1 MRKHTTHWQPTL
13 IGIMFLLICTITTNI
28 ASAATVHLEMTDK
41 NNAPLTSGSGFFVS
55 DTLIVTNA
63 DAIKDAVTGTAQ
75 VVGKDKKHAIEGVAA
90 VDPKNE
96 IVLLRVLPSGAAPL
110 PLGDSDTI
118 KIGDTVVIPSNAL
131 AALVKQTEQSEQAHN
146 PIGNISAEYFN
157 RSGLAQAKLGNYH
170 EAISD
175 YSVAIKLKTD
185 YVEAYSNRG
194 LAKHHL
200 KQYGHALWDYDMA
213 INQNPDYAAVY
224 YNRARTKQTLKKHK
238 EAIPDYDAAIKIDP
252 EYVEAYF
259 YRGDAKR
266 NMRRYFAAI
275 PDYDT
280 VIKLKPDYAEA
291 YYRRG
296 NAKQS
301 MGKYEDAIPDYDVVI
316 RMQPKYADV
325 YQSRGNANLKLEQY
339 EAAVLDFEI
348 VIGLK
353 PDYAKAYFDRGKAKY
368 HLGQFEDAVADI
380 DVAIRLNSN
389 DLTNYYYYRG
399 SAKYELGQYAEAL
412 ADLDKSNVM
421 HPFNPETLHNLGKTR
436 AALGEYK
443 AAIKDYNMALQF
455 VPPNYEEIFYSRGD
469 AYVGLGEKDI
479 AFLNYAMGSVFRGI
493 KNRDAG
499 NIVKAKENFNNA
511 LQLAEQIGNKVLKTN
526 IEKEL
531 RQLSA
536 K

>member
-1 MRKHTTHWQPTL
+1 MRKHSTLWQSML
-13 IGIMFLLICTITTNI
+13 IPMICLLMCVAINI
-28 ASAATVHLEMTDK
+28 ASATTVLLEMKDI
-41 NNAPLTSGSGFFVS
+41 NNTPLASGSGFFVS

-63 DAIKDAVTGTAQ
+63 DVIKDAAIGTAQ
-75 VVGKDKKHAIEGVAA
+75 VVGKDKKHAIEEVAS

-96 IVLLRVLPSGAAPL
+96 IVLLRVLPSGVAPL

-157 RSGLAQAKLGNYH
+157 KSGLAQAKLGNY
-170 EAISD
+170 EQAISD
-175 YSVAIKLKTD
+175 YSVAIKRK
-185 YVEAYSNRG
+185 A
-194 LAKHHL
+194 
-200 KQYGHALWDYDMA
+200 
-213 INQNPDYAAVY
+213 DYAAVY

-259 YRGDAKR
+259 YRGNAKR
-266 NMRRYFAAI
+266 NIRRYFAAI
-275 PDYDT
+275 SDYDT

-316 RMQPKYADV
+316 RMQPIYADV

-339 EAAVLDFEI
+339 GAAVLDFET

-353 PDYAKAYFDRGKAKY
+353 PDYAKAYFNRGKAKY

-380 DVAIRLNSN
+380 DVAIRLNRN
-389 DLTNYYYYRG
+389 DLTDYYYYRG
-399 SAKYELGQYAEAL
+399 SVKYELGQYAEAL
-412 ADLDKSNVM
+412 ADLDKSNVI

-443 AAIKDYNMALQF
+443 AAIKDYNMALRF
-455 VPPNYEEIFYSRGD
+455 APPNYEEIYYSRGD
-469 AYVGLGEKDI
+469 AYIGLGEKDI

-499 NIVKAKENFNNA
+499 NIAKAKENFNNA
-511 LQLAEQIGNKVLKTN
+511 LQLAEQIGNKALKTN

-531 RQLSA
+531 RQLPA

>member
-1 MRKHTTHWQPTL
+1 MHKHSTLWQSML
-13 IGIMFLLICTITTNI
+13 IPMICLLMCVAINI
-28 ASAATVHLEMTDK
+28 ASATTVLLEMKDI
-41 NNAPLTSGSGFFVS
+41 NNTPLASGSGFFVS

-63 DAIKDAVTGTAQ
+63 DVIKDAAIGTAQ
-75 VVGKDKKHAIEGVAA
+75 VVGKDKKHAIEEVAS

-96 IVLLRVLPSGAAPL
+96 IVLLRVLPSGVAPL

-157 RSGLAQAKLGNYH
+157 KSGLAQAKLGNY
-170 EAISD
+170 EQAISD
-175 YSVAIKLKTD
+175 YSVAIKRK
-185 YVEAYSNRG
+185 A
-194 LAKHHL
+194 
-200 KQYGHALWDYDMA
+200 
-213 INQNPDYAAVY
+213 DYAAVY

-259 YRGDAKR
+259 YRGNAKR
-266 NMRRYFAAI
+266 NIRRYFAAI
-275 PDYDT
+275 SDYDT

-316 RMQPKYADV
+316 RMQPIYADV

-339 EAAVLDFEI
+339 GAAVLDFET

-353 PDYAKAYFDRGKAKY
+353 PDYAKAYFNRGKAKY

-380 DVAIRLNSN
+380 DVAIRLNRN
-389 DLTNYYYYRG
+389 DLTDYYYYRG
-399 SAKYELGQYAEAL
+399 SVKYELGQYAEAL
-412 ADLDKSNVM
+412 ADLDKSNVI

-443 AAIKDYNMALQF
+443 AAIKDYNMALRF
-455 VPPNYEEIFYSRGD
+455 APPNYEEIYYSRGD

-499 NIVKAKENFNNA
+499 NIAKAKENFNNA
-511 LQLAEQIGNKVLKTN
+511 LQLAEQIGNKALKTN

-531 RQLSA
+531 RQLPA

>member
-1 MRKHTTHWQPTL
+1 MHKHSTLWQSML
-13 IGIMFLLICTITTNI
+13 IPMICLLMCVAINI
-28 ASAATVHLEMTDK
+28 ASATTVLLEMKDI
-41 NNAPLTSGSGFFVS
+41 NNTPLTSGSGFFVS

-75 VVGKDKKHAIEGVAA
+75 VVGKDKKHTIEAVAA

-96 IVLLRVLPSGAAPL
+96 IVLLRVLPSGVAPL
-110 PLGDSDTI
+110 FLGDSDTI
-118 KIGDTVVIPSNAL
+118 KIGDTVVPSNAL
-131 AALVKQTEQSEQAHN
+131 AALVKQTEQSEQEHD
-146 PIGNISAEYFN
+146 PIGNIHVEYFN
-157 RSGLAQAKLGNYH
+157 KSGLAQAKLGNY
-170 EAISD
+170 EQAISD
-175 YSVAIKLKTD
+175 YSVAIKRKTD

-200 KQYGHALWDYDMA
+200 KQYGHALSDYDMA

-224 YNRARTKQTLKKHK
+224 YNRARTKQTLKKHT

-252 EYVEAYF
+252 EYVDAYF
-259 YRGDAKR
+259 YRGNAKR
-266 NMRRYFAAI
+266 NIRRHFAAI
-275 PDYDT
+275 SDYDT

-301 MGKYEDAIPDYDVVI
+301 MEKYEDAIPDYDVVI

-339 EAAVLDFEI
+339 EDAVLDFEA

-353 PDYAKAYFDRGKAKY
+353 PDYAKAYFNRGKAKH

-380 DVAIRLNSN
+380 DVAIRLNRN
-389 DLTNYYYYRG
+389 DLTHYYYYRG

-455 VPPNYEEIFYSRGD
+455 VPPNYEEIYYSRGD

-479 AFLNYAMGSVFRGI
+479 AFWNYAMGSVFRGI

-499 NIVKAKENFNNA
+499 NIAKAKENFNNA
-511 LQLAEQIGNKVLKTN
+511 LQLAEQIGNKALKTN

-531 RQLSA
+531 RQLPA